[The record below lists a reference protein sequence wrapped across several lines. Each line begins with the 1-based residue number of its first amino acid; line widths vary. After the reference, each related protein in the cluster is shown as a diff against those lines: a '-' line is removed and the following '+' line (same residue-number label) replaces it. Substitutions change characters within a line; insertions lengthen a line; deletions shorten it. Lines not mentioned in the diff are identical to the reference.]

1 MRLCPEKLQL
11 LAEYN
16 QAISNYTKSITSWI
30 EAIRS
35 EASRPALQKLQ
46 VDTEDAR
53 LEFAAARARLNRHVS
68 EHRC

>member
-1 MRLCPEKLQL
+1 MSLCPEKLQL

-16 QAISNYTKSITSWI
+16 QAIRNYTKSISSWI
-30 EAIRS
+30 AAIRS

-53 LEFAAARARLNRHVS
+53 REFVAARARLNDHIA